1 MIRVGIIGAS
11 GMAGSAIYKLAST
24 KKDLN
29 VTGIVRNESKARK
42 ILGDDANLISGDIF
56 ALSDSLLSRFDVI
69 VDAYGTS
76 PENADRQVR
85 LAEKLVVLARKHKIR
100 LIFILGAGS
109 LKTGKDKHLFVDD
122 IEKMP
127 GAETWINTG
136 IVIHGEVHETS
147 EEDWDKIFDVD
158 VKGTFLVS
166 KAFLPTM
173 IEQDHGSIVNISSVS
188 GMAGDRAMVAYNAA
202 KGAIINMTR
211 AMAIDYGKNNIRV
224 NVVAPGPT
232 NTPLFHQDKQKF
244 AKNSPL
250 NRIVEPEE
258 VAAAIY
264 FVASPAASAIT
275 GEVIPVT
282 AGFEIST
289 GQPM

>member
-1 MIRVGIIGAS
+1 MQTVVITGGTSGIGLATADVFLKNGWNTMLIGRDAEK
-11 GMAGSAIYKLAST
+11 GMQVERHLGETYPPAQVAFIQADISKSSEVEHAKQIT
-24 KKDLN
+24 LN
-29 VTGIVRNESKARK
+29 KFKT
-42 ILGDDANLISGDIF
+42 
-56 ALSDSLLSRFDVI
+56 
-69 VDAYGTS
+69 VDAIVN
-76 PENADRQVR
+76 NA
-85 LAEKLVVLARKHKIR
+85 
-100 LIFILGAGS
+100 
-109 LKTGKDKHLFVDD
+109 
-122 IEKMP
+122 
-127 GAETWINTG
+127 G

-158 VKGTFLVS
+158 VKGTFLTS

>member
-1 MIRVGIIGAS
+1 MQTV
-11 GMAGSAIYKLAST
+11 
-24 KKDLN
+24 
-29 VTGIVRNESKARK
+29 V
-42 ILGDDANLISGDIF
+42 ISGGTSGIGLATADIF
-56 ALSDSLLSRFDVI
+56 LKNGWNTVLIGRDTEKGMQVKQQLGETYSPTQVAFIQADISKSSEVEHAKQITLNKFKT
-69 VDAYGTS
+69 VDAIIN
-76 PENADRQVR
+76 NA
-85 LAEKLVVLARKHKIR
+85 
-100 LIFILGAGS
+100 
-109 LKTGKDKHLFVDD
+109 
-122 IEKMP
+122 
-127 GAETWINTG
+127 G

-282 AGFEIST
+282 VGFEIST

>member
-1 MIRVGIIGAS
+1 MQVERHLGETYSPAQVAFIQADISKSSVVEHAKQI
-11 GMAGSAIYKLAST
+11 T
-24 KKDLN
+24 LN
-29 VTGIVRNESKARK
+29 KFKT
-42 ILGDDANLISGDIF
+42 
-56 ALSDSLLSRFDVI
+56 
-69 VDAYGTS
+69 VDAIVN
-76 PENADRQVR
+76 NA
-85 LAEKLVVLARKHKIR
+85 
-100 LIFILGAGS
+100 
-109 LKTGKDKHLFVDD
+109 
-122 IEKMP
+122 
-127 GAETWINTG
+127 G

-147 EEDWDKIFDVD
+147 EEDWDKIFDV
-158 VKGTFLVS
+158 KGTFLIS

-244 AKNSPL
+244 AKSSPL
-250 NRIVEPEE
+250 NRIVELEE

-264 FVASPAASAIT
+264 FVASPATSAIT

>member
-1 MIRVGIIGAS
+1 MQTV
-11 GMAGSAIYKLAST
+11 
-24 KKDLN
+24 
-29 VTGIVRNESKARK
+29 V
-42 ILGDDANLISGDIF
+42 ISGGTSGIGLATADIF
-56 ALSDSLLSRFDVI
+56 LKNGWNTVLIGRDTEKGMQVKQQLGETYSPTQVAFIQADISKSSEVEHAKQITLNKFKT
-69 VDAYGTS
+69 VDAIIN
-76 PENADRQVR
+76 NA
-85 LAEKLVVLARKHKIR
+85 
-100 LIFILGAGS
+100 
-109 LKTGKDKHLFVDD
+109 
-122 IEKMP
+122 
-127 GAETWINTG
+127 G

-147 EEDWDKIFDVD
+147 EEDWDKIFGVD

-173 IEQDHGSIVNISSVS
+173 IKQDHGSIVNISSVS

>member
-1 MIRVGIIGAS
+1 MQTVVITGGTSGIGLATADLFLKNGWNAALIGRDAEKGAEVEAQLGQKYS
-11 GMAGSAIYKLAST
+11 PAQVAFVQADI
-24 KKDLN
+24 
-29 VTGIVRNESKARK
+29 SKAVDVEK
-42 ILGDDANLISGDIF
+42 AQQTILKKF
-56 ALSDSLLSRFDVI
+56 AT
-69 VDAYGTS
+69 VDALVN
-76 PENADRQVR
+76 NA
-85 LAEKLVVLARKHKIR
+85 
-100 LIFILGAGS
+100 
-109 LKTGKDKHLFVDD
+109 
-122 IEKMP
+122 
-127 GAETWINTG
+127 G
-136 IVIHGEVHETS
+136 IVIHGELHETS
-147 EEDWDKIFDVD
+147 EQDWDRIFAVD
-158 VKGTFLVS
+158 VKGTYLVS

-173 IEQDHGSIVNISSVS
+173 INQNHGSIVNISSVS

-244 AKNSPL
+244 AQNSPL
-250 NRIVEPEE
+250 NRIVEPED

-275 GEVIPVT
+275 GETIPVT

>member
-1 MIRVGIIGAS
+1 MQTV
-11 GMAGSAIYKLAST
+11 
-24 KKDLN
+24 
-29 VTGIVRNESKARK
+29 V
-42 ILGDDANLISGDIF
+42 ISGGTSGIGLATADIF
-56 ALSDSLLSRFDVI
+56 LKNGWNTVLIGRDTEKGMQVKQQLGETYSPTQVAFIQADISKSSEVEHAKQITLNKFKT
-69 VDAYGTS
+69 VDAIIN
-76 PENADRQVR
+76 NA
-85 LAEKLVVLARKHKIR
+85 
-100 LIFILGAGS
+100 
-109 LKTGKDKHLFVDD
+109 
-122 IEKMP
+122 
-127 GAETWINTG
+127 G

-147 EEDWDKIFDVD
+147 EEDWDKIFDV
-158 VKGTFLVS
+158 KGTFLVS

-173 IEQDHGSIVNISSVS
+173 IKQDHGSIVNISSVS

>member
-1 MIRVGIIGAS
+1 MQTVVI
-11 GMAGSAIYKLAST
+11 
-24 KKDLN
+24 
-29 VTGIVRNESKARK
+29 TG
-42 ILGDDANLISGDIF
+42 
-56 ALSDSLLSRFDVI
+56 
-69 VDAYGTS
+69 GTS
-76 PENADRQVR
+76 GIGLATAEIFLKHDWNAVLIGRDAQKGTAVADQLGQKYSPSRVIFVQADISNPADVENAKQTILNRFTAID
-85 LAEKLVVLARKHKIR
+85 ALVNNA
-100 LIFILGAGS
+100 
-109 LKTGKDKHLFVDD
+109 
-122 IEKMP
+122 
-127 GAETWINTG
+127 G
-136 IVIHGEVHETS
+136 IVIHGKLHETS
-147 EEDWDKIFDVD
+147 EEDWDRIFAVD
-158 VKGTFLVS
+158 VKGTYLVS

-173 IEQDHGSIVNISSVS
+173 INQQGGSIVNISSVS
-188 GMAGDRAMVAYNAA
+188 GLAGDRAMVAYNAA

-211 AMAIDYGKNNIRV
+211 AMAIDYGADHIRV

-250 NRIVEPEE
+250 NRIVEPAE

-275 GEVIPVT
+275 GETIPVT

>member
-1 MIRVGIIGAS
+1 MQTVVITGGTSGIGLATADLFLGHGWNAMVVGRDEQKGQQVVKQLGEKHSPAQIAFTQADI
-11 GMAGSAIYKLAST
+11 
-24 KKDLN
+24 
-29 VTGIVRNESKARK
+29 SKASDVEK
-42 ILGDDANLISGDIF
+42 VKQATLAKF
-56 ALSDSLLSRFDVI
+56 KTVEALVN
-69 VDAYGTS
+69 
-76 PENADRQVR
+76 NA
-85 LAEKLVVLARKHKIR
+85 
-100 LIFILGAGS
+100 
-109 LKTGKDKHLFVDD
+109 
-122 IEKMP
+122 
-127 GAETWINTG
+127 G
-136 IVIHGEVHETS
+136 IVIHGELHETS
-147 EEDWDKIFDVD
+147 EQDWDKIFAVD

-173 IEQDHGSIVNISSVS
+173 ISQGHGSIVNISSVS

-232 NTPLFHQDKQKF
+232 ATPLFHQDKQKF

-258 VAAAIY
+258 VAASIY
-264 FVASPAASAIT
+264 FVASSAASAIT
-275 GEVIPVT
+275 GETIPVT

>member
-1 MIRVGIIGAS
+1 MQTV
-11 GMAGSAIYKLAST
+11 
-24 KKDLN
+24 
-29 VTGIVRNESKARK
+29 V
-42 ILGDDANLISGDIF
+42 ISGGTSGIGLATADIF
-56 ALSDSLLSRFDVI
+56 LKNGWNTVLIGRDTEKGMQVKQQLGETYSPTQVAFIQADISKSSEVEHAKQITLNKFKT
-69 VDAYGTS
+69 VDAIVN
-76 PENADRQVR
+76 NA
-85 LAEKLVVLARKHKIR
+85 
-100 LIFILGAGS
+100 
-109 LKTGKDKHLFVDD
+109 
-122 IEKMP
+122 
-127 GAETWINTG
+127 G

-158 VKGTFLVS
+158 VKGTFLTS

>member
-1 MIRVGIIGAS
+1 MQTV
-11 GMAGSAIYKLAST
+11 
-24 KKDLN
+24 
-29 VTGIVRNESKARK
+29 V
-42 ILGDDANLISGDIF
+42 ISGGTSGIGLATAVIFLKNGWNPVLIGRDTEKGMHVKQQIGETYSPTQVAFIQADISKSSEVEHAKQITLNKF
-56 ALSDSLLSRFDVI
+56 KT
-69 VDAYGTS
+69 VDAIIN
-76 PENADRQVR
+76 NAG
-85 LAEKLVVLARKHKIR
+85 L
-100 LIFILGAGS
+100 
-109 LKTGKDKHLFVDD
+109 
-122 IEKMP
+122 
-127 GAETWINTG
+127 
-136 IVIHGEVHETS
+136 VIHGEVHETS
-147 EEDWDKIFDVD
+147 EEDWDKILDVD